1 VHINHLLSSLTTR
14 ARNAVRFAWGENR
27 KITTIEEFVDVATKK
42 YLMTLPN
49 CGRKST
55 AEIERTLRD
64 MGYLLKA
71 K

>member
-1 VHINHLLSSLTTR
+1 
-14 ARNAVRFAWGENR
+14 VRFAWGENR